1 MKILARSCMS
11 ADGLFSCPE
20 IMATGEAIVLR
31 KHFRRSGQTRY
42 TLANASDFLDP
53 LGAYA
58 LTQTPT
64 YHFRRPSGAGD
75 GSRTR
80 LCSLGSCH
88 STDELHPQDS
98 PAARHT
104 PQPALQ
110 TPIVRIIF
118 RFAKHTGRRTHLPR
132 PALPSATG
140 ASGCCLRICGNWRT
154 GIRASA

>member
-1 MKILARSCMS
+1 MS

-64 YHFRRPSGAGD
+64 YHFRRPSGASD
-75 GSRTR
+75 GNRTR
-80 LCSLGSCH
+80 TICLEGRGS
-88 STDELHPQDS
+88 TIELHS
-98 PAARHT
+98 RGEAGIH
-104 PQPALQ
+104 
-110 TPIVRIIF
+110 
-118 RFAKHTGRRTHLPR
+118 RFDKWKCYRKTSEL
-132 PALPSATG
+132 
-140 ASGCCLRICGNWRT
+140 
-154 GIRASA
+154 

>member
-1 MKILARSCMS
+1 MS

-64 YHFRRPSGAGD
+64 YHFRRPSGYLD
-75 GSRTR
+75 VENDKSR
-80 LCSLGSCH
+80 L
-88 STDELHPQDS
+88 S
-98 PAARHT
+98 P
-104 PQPALQ
+104 
-110 TPIVRIIF
+110 
-118 RFAKHTGRRTHLPR
+118 
-132 PALPSATG
+132 
-140 ASGCCLRICGNWRT
+140 
-154 GIRASA
+154 

>member
-64 YHFRRPSGAGD
+64 YHFRRPSGADD
-75 GSRTR
+75 GNRTR
-80 LCSLGSCH
+80 AVSLGSSS
-88 STDELHPQDS
+88 STIKL
-98 PAARHT
+98 
-104 PQPALQ
+104 
-110 TPIVRIIF
+110 
-118 RFAKHTGRRTHLPR
+118 RRR
-132 PALPSATG
+132 NAIDALPKSIA
-140 ASGCCLRICGNWRT
+140 LRIAS
-154 GIRASA
+154 RANALADVSVEVQDA